1 MSTLGKISKKFNVY
15 GVLFG
20 ATASVIAALLGIAS
34 VLIMLDMLG
43 ISIF

>member
-1 MSTLGKISKKFNVY
+1 MSAFSKISKKFNIY

-20 ATASVIAALLGIAS
+20 ATAGVIAALLGIAS

-43 ISIF
+43 ISIP

>member
-1 MSTLGKISKKFNVY
+1 MSALSKISKKFNVY

-20 ATASVIAALLGIAS
+20 ATAGVIAALLGVAS